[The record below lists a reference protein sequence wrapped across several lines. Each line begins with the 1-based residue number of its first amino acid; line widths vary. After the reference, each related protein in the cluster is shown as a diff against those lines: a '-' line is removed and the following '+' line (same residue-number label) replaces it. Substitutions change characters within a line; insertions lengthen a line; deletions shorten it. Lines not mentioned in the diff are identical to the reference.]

1 MMETKL
7 ISVQRSHGRAT
18 LVLSTGETLV
28 MPRAMLKERPYRGG
42 TPFDREAFDS
52 FLRERSYPFA
62 MEKAVALLAMRSR
75 TQQEIADALRKNAYP
90 ERTIARVMA
99 RLDEAGY
106 INDTDFAE
114 QWAASRTTKGMG
126 ARRIRMEL
134 RQKGVDSEAID
145 EALSAIDHDDM
156 LSGRFRQEPRRP
168 QRQAENFCRA
178 CAARLRLCGG
188 AASAGSVEGRTGISK
203 SRKRPNVASCF
214 FDMCGFI
221 FRPLPSLLPAQR
233 CCESTRLF

>member
-42 TPFDREAFDS
+42 TPFDREAFDL
-52 FLRERSYPFA
+52 FLLERSYPFA

-156 LSGRFRQEPRRP
+156 LSGALKAARK
-168 QRQAENFCRA
+168 AASGKTENFCRA
-178 CAARLRLCGG
+178 CAARLRLRGS
-188 AASAGSVEGRTGISK
+188 AAGAGSVEGRTGISK

-214 FDMCGFI
+214 FDMRGFI
-221 FRPLPSLLPAQR
+221 FRPLPSPLPAQR
-233 CCESTRLF
+233 CCESTHLF

>member
-18 LVLSTGETLV
+18 LVLSTGETLA

-52 FLRERSYPFA
+52 FLLERSYPFA

-99 RLDEAGY
+99 
-106 INDTDFAE
+106 
-114 QWAASRTTKGMG
+114 
-126 ARRIRMEL
+126 
-134 RQKGVDSEAID
+134 
-145 EALSAIDHDDM
+145 
-156 LSGRFRQEPRRP
+156 P
-168 QRQAENFCRA
+168 
-178 CAARLRLCGG
+178 
-188 AASAGSVEGRTGISK
+188 
-203 SRKRPNVASCF
+203 
-214 FDMCGFI
+214 
-221 FRPLPSLLPAQR
+221 
-233 CCESTRLF
+233 

>member
-52 FLRERSYPFA
+52 FLRERSYTFA

-75 TQQEIADALRKNAYP
+75 TQQEIADALRKNAYS

-126 ARRIRMEL
+126 A
-134 RQKGVDSEAID
+134 
-145 EALSAIDHDDM
+145 LSAIDHDDM
-156 LSGRFRQEPRRP
+156 LFGALKAARKAASGKNLSDPKDRQKIFAALARRGYGYAEA
-168 QRQAENFCRA
+168 RQALEA
-178 CAARLRLCGG
+178 LKD
-188 AASAGSVEGRTGISK
+188 E
-203 SRKRPNVASCF
+203 
-214 FDMCGFI
+214 
-221 FRPLPSLLPAQR
+221 Q
-233 CCESTRLF
+233 E

>member
-62 MEKAVALLAMRSR
+62 VEKAVALLAMRSR

-90 ERTIARVMA
+90 
-99 RLDEAGY
+99 
-106 INDTDFAE
+106 
-114 QWAASRTTKGMG
+114 G
-126 ARRIRMEL
+126 A
-134 RQKGVDSEAID
+134 
-145 EALSAIDHDDM
+145 DDC
-156 LSGRFRQEPRRP
+156 PRD
-168 QRQAENFCRA
+168 
-178 CAARLRLCGG
+178 G
-188 AASAGSVEGRTGISK
+188 A
-203 SRKRPNVASCF
+203 P
-214 FDMCGFI
+214 
-221 FRPLPSLLPAQR
+221 
-233 CCESTRLF
+233 

>member
-156 LSGRFRQEPRRP
+156 LSGALKAARKAASGKNLADPKDRQKIFAALARRGYGCAEA
-168 QRQAENFCRA
+168 RQALEA
-178 CAARLRLCGG
+178 LKD
-188 AASAGSVEGRTGISK
+188 E
-203 SRKRPNVASCF
+203 
-214 FDMCGFI
+214 
-221 FRPLPSLLPAQR
+221 Q
-233 CCESTRLF
+233 E

>member
-52 FLRERSYPFA
+52 FMLERSYPFA

-156 LSGRFRQEPRRP
+156 LSGALKAARKAASGKDLADPKDRQKIFAALARRGYGYAEA
-168 QRQAENFCRA
+168 RQALEA
-178 CAARLRLCGG
+178 LKD
-188 AASAGSVEGRTGISK
+188 E
-203 SRKRPNVASCF
+203 
-214 FDMCGFI
+214 
-221 FRPLPSLLPAQR
+221 Q
-233 CCESTRLF
+233 E